1 MEAKILAGLL
11 LTGRLV
17 TLWYLSRVLKTQVRL
32 LRMPVDDPNVWDFRR
47 TLHYMTIVVA
57 LGNLVPIVIDVVTI
71 LGPSRPFW
79 LGVLYAISNVVTAL
93 FTAILIHKMYR
104 LASQTKEVNDLERK
118 FMEEKTSDKK

>member
-17 TLWYLSRVLKTQVRL
+17 TLWYLSRVLKTQIKL